1 MKTVKSARALALTLA
16 AGLAQTVQAHFLV
29 MHTPEMLLSRSADI
43 DMAIVFTHAF
53 DGGPTMELSGLE
65 NFYAMQL
72 KAGDEEMTRI
82 DLMEYLTPI
91 DWADGDH
98 TVQAYKAN
106 IPRITMRSLGDYQ
119 VVAQPEPYY
128 EAEEDIY
135 IQQITKVI
143 MNVGGAPTNWD
154 QTLGLP
160 AEIQALGKPYINWE
174 GGVFTGRVLSHD
186 EPVAGAEIE
195 IEYLNQH
202 PNLEAAA
209 FTDGPFIE
217 AAGPGYEYVSVR
229 SDENGYFTMGLP
241 KAGWWGIAAL
251 GVGSDTEHNGKEMS
265 QDAVLWLEVRPID

>member
-1 MKTVKSARALALTLA
+1 MKSVKSVASLALTAALSLA
-16 AGLAQTVQAHFLV
+16 TSAQAHFLV
-29 MHTPEMLLSRSADI
+29 MHTPNMLLDRSADI

-53 DGGPTMELSGLE
+53 DGGPNMHMTGLE

-91 DWADGDH
+91 DWVEGDRS
-98 TVQAYKAN
+98 VQAYEAN
-106 IPRITMRSLGDYQ
+106 IPRIAMRSLGDYQ

-135 IQQITKVI
+135 IQQLTKVI

-174 GGVFTGRVLSHD
+174 GGIFRGRVLSHNQ
-186 EPVAGAEIE
+186 PVAGAEIE
-195 IEYLNQH
+195 IEYMNH
-202 PNLEAAA
+202 NPNLEAKA
-209 FTDGPFIE
+209 FTDGPFVE
-217 AAGPGYEYVSVR
+217 APGPGYEYVSVR

-251 GVGSDTEHNGKEMS
+251 GVGSDTEYEGKELS
-265 QDAVLWLEVRPID
+265 QDAVLWLEVKPID